1 MKYGIALP
9 KASDIN
15 DVEYNKETQ
24 FVTLVTVDLS
34 DYLQDTKVDKK
45 TIKIPHWLNVRA
57 EKEVINFLRTMKE
70 ALIEKLGI

>member
-1 MKYGIALP
+1 MASDVLGIQLAWNVENGIALP

-34 DYLQDTKVDKK
+34 EYLQDTKLDKK
-45 TIKIPHWLNVRA
+45 Q
-57 EKEVINFLRTMKE
+57 
-70 ALIEKLGI
+70 